1 MKTITWE
8 QFINFQ
14 QYYEKMHEVAPD
26 YRVGQAFLN
35 YFPEFDKTLVE
46 ENLSAEYKLYNEKNA
61 GECWAM
67 IRGFIK

>member
-1 MKTITWE
+1 MNSITWE
-8 QFINFQ
+8 QFLNFQ
-14 QYYEKMHEVAPD
+14 QYYEKMQRVAPD

-35 YFPEFDKTLVE
+35 YFPNFDKTLIE
-46 ENLSAEYKLYNEKNA
+46 QNLSAEYKLYNEKNA